1 MLFRSACAVNIGR
14 RPTFYN
20 DAQHS
25 LIEAHLIDFSGDIYG
40 EVAAVQF
47 LAFLRSEKRFA
58 GIDELKTQLV
68 SDIEHARSAVLAR
81 RGSL

>member
-1 MLFRSACAVNIGR
+1 MTDTISEHA
-14 RPTFYN
+14 
-20 DAQHS
+20 DHS
-25 LIEAHLIDFSGDIYG
+25 LLEAHLIDFSGDIYG
-40 EVAAVQF
+40 EEAAVQF

-68 SDIEHARSAVLAR
+68 SDIEHARNAVLAR